1 MESVRKKKGRLQW
14 EGFAE
19 NESSKSEGVTD
30 DESGELIVLMEKV
43 PLNELGDG
51 KLERLLRG

>member
-1 MESVRKKKGRLQW
+1 MEEEKVGYGGKDLQKRKVLSLEW
-14 EGFAE
+14 
-19 NESSKSEGVTD
+19 KS
-30 DESGELIVLMEKV
+30 ESGELIVLMEKV